1 MVPEN
6 LDNAEPWVHQES
18 KEPQGERQPNGNQG
32 RWDPRNTW
40 LSRTAGSERRAPSA
54 SCAPG
59 KAISRDTKSV
69 YYFRASVDLCVCV
82 CMYVCVCVHVLSSV
96 HECVGRSVYVTC
108 TVCGVLCGSMC
119 VGRVCAILSL

>member
-1 MVPEN
+1 MVTKAAGTPGI
-6 LDNAEPWVHQES
+6 P
-18 KEPQGERQPNGNQG
+18 
-32 RWDPRNTW
+32 W

-59 KAISRDTKSV
+59 KAISRDTESV

-82 CMYVCVCVHVLSSV
+82 CMCVCVCVCVCVHVLSSV